1 MKILIILH
9 KFIALSGR
17 YNDSLQE
24 GNPLINTLKGGC
36 ILLVVLHHAIITT
49 FAPSLHHLT
58 AGLLPAQGWVAFN
71 TWLSPLR
78 MPAFFFVSGLLAA
91 NAVVKKSWQEVFT
104 KKFSNIV
111 YLYLLWGVIQWLS
124 IHYISTH
131 LGERLSSSK
140 MPPMRIRLLSLLS
153 C

>member
-1 MKILIILH
+1 MTHSRKEILW
-9 KFIALSGR
+9 
-17 YNDSLQE
+17 
-24 GNPLINTLKGGC
+24 INTLKGGC

-104 KKFSNIV
+104 KK
-111 YLYLLWGVIQWLS
+111 IQQYCLPLPAVGRDS
-124 IHYISTH
+124 VAEYPLHFHPFRRTAVQ
-131 LGERLSSSK
+131 
-140 MPPMRIRLLSLLS
+140 
-153 C
+153 